1 MSLLALPPAAGAA
14 DLREAASVRATGEA
28 EARAWGAHIDALL
41 ARGDLVLARDQD
53 DPDFPARRHL
63 RYEQRVGGRRVFGA
77 EVVRQID
84 GLGHTLTVFGRLHEG
99 LGDGGPLS
107 LTADQAGL
115 AAELAMGRP
124 ARVVGVPE
132 LVVLPLAGRTALA
145 WMLWARLDQ
154 RLERF
159 LVDARTGEIALRY
172 DDLHT
177 TAAVGVGTG
186 VWGDRKKVSADA
198 VGGAYR
204 ADDQLRPPA
213 LTTYDLVYDG
223 GLGSYAFAT
232 GSIDPFWI
240 ARSADNNW
248 TDGAVV
254 DAHVYAGYT
263 YDYYFKRHGRRG
275 LDGQDQPMRSV
286 VHFLPL
292 ASGYANAFWDTFHAS
307 VFYGDGDGQFASFS
321 SALDVV
327 AHELTHGV
335 TQYTWNGLYFGESG
349 ALNEAFSDIM
359 GTAAEFFHQP
369 PGNARRQ
376 ADYYLGEDL
385 ARVFNPPVTAVRS
398 MENPAL
404 FCFSPTIG
412 CDADHRTRLYRGSE
426 DNGGVHHNNGLANQA
441 FYLLVE
447 GGVNRTSGLH
457 VQGLGAASREKAE
470 KIFYRGFTA
479 YLTPA
484 AAFSDARAAT
494 IQAAR
499 DLYGPS
505 SIEAAT
511 VAAAWTAVGVE

>member
-1 MSLLALPPAAGAA
+1 MGFRRLILALPLLVIAPATRAVE
-14 DLREAASVRATGEA
+14 LREAAAVRATSET

-41 ARGDLVLARDQD
+41 ARGGLALARDQD
-53 DPDFPARRHL
+53 DPDFPARHHL
-63 RYEQRVGGRRVFGA
+63 RYEQRVGGHRVFGA

-84 GLGHTLTVFGRLHEG
+84 AFGGTLTVFGRLQEG
-99 LGDGGPLS
+99 IADDGVAS
-107 LTADQAGL
+107 VTVEQAALTA
-115 AAELAMGRP
+115 EMAMGRS
-124 ARVVGVPE
+124 ARVVGAPE
-132 LVVLPLAGRTALA
+132 LVVLPLAGRTVLA
-145 WMLWARLDQ
+145 WMLWVRLDQ

-159 LVDARTGEIALRY
+159 LVDARTGEIVLCY

-198 VGGAYR
+198 VGGAFR
-204 ADDQLRPPA
+204 ADDKLRPPA

-223 GLGSYAFAT
+223 GRGSYAFST
-232 GSIDPFWI
+232 GLIDPFWV
-240 ARSADNNW
+240 ARSPDNTW

-275 LDGQDQPMRSV
+275 LDGRDQPMRSI

-307 VFYGDGDGQFASFS
+307 VFYGDGDGQLSSFS

-369 PGNARRQ
+369 PGNARRE

-385 ARVFNPPVTAVRS
+385 AHVFNPPVTASRS

-404 FCFSPTIG
+404 FC
-412 CDADHRTRLYRGSE
+412 
-426 DNGGVHHNNGLANQA
+426 
-441 FYLLVE
+441 
-447 GGVNRTSGLH
+447 
-457 VQGLGAASREKAE
+457 SR
-470 KIFYRGFTA
+470 
-479 YLTPA
+479 P
-484 AAFSDARAAT
+484 
-494 IQAAR
+494 
-499 DLYGPS
+499 
-505 SIEAAT
+505 
-511 VAAAWTAVGVE
+511 